1 MADAVEDQ
9 RFSLRGSNAVRV
21 GLGGLVALFAVEDLA
36 ELGDSAGFGLRP
48 RAILPG
54 RVMAHMLGVS
64 AGKVGDPVVFFVLME
79 GYDLLMHNLR
89 ETKEQ
94 PQSRIPFVI
103 PYFKITASLCHG

>member
-1 MADAVEDQ
+1 
-9 RFSLRGSNAVRV
+9 
-21 GLGGLVALFAVEDLA
+21 
-36 ELGDSAGFGLRP
+36 
-48 RAILPG
+48 
-54 RVMAHMLGVS
+54 
-64 AGKVGDPVVFFVLME
+64 VVFFVLVE